1 MVTSSMVGITCGLIG
16 CFIVLRNM
24 SLIGDALSHSIL
36 PGIYF
41 SFIIVGYST
50 LGFFIGSVVAGI
62 FTAIAITWI
71 QYRIKT
77 KNDAAIGIVFTAM
90 FSIGVMGI
98 SSLNN
103 QKGNHL
109 DLKDFLFGSILGI
122 STEDIIL
129 SAIVLI
135 YTVICIVI
143 FYRYFFITT
152 FQPTLA
158 ATMGIST
165 QWVHYFLMLIL
176 SFAVVAALRSVGV
189 ILVVAMLITPAST
202 ALLLSD
208 KLKNVLYI
216 SAFLGFVAAI
226 IGYVLAT
233 YFNTTPGPAMVIVST
248 IIYLATAFLSPSKG
262 LLVNWISG
270 KRINAKIIQ
279 EDVIKYLNKFP
290 QLQKSNLSEI
300 ALFLGIHKG
309 QLSTHVQKLKSQSLL
324 TSSDQLTLTKA
335 GEIKAQDLVRAHRLW
350 EMYQSTS
357 MGLNTEQ
364 IHDDAERLEHHLS
377 DDFVDE
383 LDSKLGYPTEDP
395 HGSPIPQRVSGLNLT
410 NTKISENVRISEFQ
424 ENTYIEDILI
434 EYGITLDDE
443 LRIIQKNNTHL
454 IVQIKEKTIKIPI
467 NVAKKIRIN

>member
-1 MVTSSMVGITCGLIG
+1 
-16 CFIVLRNM
+16 M

-36 PGIYF
+36 PGVYF

-262 LLVNWISG
+262 LFVNWINA

-279 EDVIKYLNKFP
+279 EDIIKYLNKFP
-290 QLQKSNLSEI
+290 QLQKSNFAEI
-300 ALFLGIHKG
+300 ALALGIHKG
-309 QLSTHVQKLKSQSLL
+309 QLINHVQKLKGQNLISLGDNL
-324 TSSDQLTLTKA
+324 SLTKA
-335 GEIKAQDLVRAHRLW
+335 GELKANDLVRAHRLW

-364 IHDDAERLEHHLS
+364 IHDDAERLEHLLS
-377 DDFVDE
+377 DDLIDE
-383 LDSKLGYPTEDP
+383 LDNKLGYPTEDP
-395 HGSPIPQRVSGLNLT
+395 HGSPIPQRVSGVNLT
-410 NTKISENVRISEFQ
+410 TTQLTERVRISQQQ
-424 ENTYIEDILI
+424 ENAHIEEILA
-434 EYGITLDDE
+434 EYGISVDDDLKI
-443 LRIIQKNNTHL
+443 LRKNDTHL
-454 IVQIKEKTIKIPI
+454 IVEINDKVIKIPI
-467 NVAKKIRIN
+467 NVAKKIRVN